1 MIAKNES
8 GKRAIKKLVI
18 VTVIGLLFCTI
29 EVVGGIISGS
39 LAILTDAAHQLS
51 DVAGFVI
58 SLFAVII
65 AQREGSYKFTYGMHR
80 ADVLGAL
87 ASILL
92 IWILIIWL
100 DYEAIVRIINPE
112 PIDAVFM
119 LYTSIFG
126 LAANLTSL
134 LIMQYC
140 GNIKN
145 EKGESVSMMG

>member
-1 MIAKNES
+1 
-8 GKRAIKKLVI
+8 
-18 VTVIGLLFCTI
+18 
-29 EVVGGIISGS
+29 
-39 LAILTDAAHQLS
+39 
-51 DVAGFVI
+51 
-58 SLFAVII
+58 
-65 AQREGSYKFTYGMHR
+65 MHR

-100 DYEAIVRIINPE
+100 DYEAIVRMINPE
-112 PIDAVFM
+112 PIDAAFM

-134 LIMQYC
+134 LILQFC